1 MRRRTELTPE
11 WLALCESTCCLG
23 TGMDS
28 DLSVTSEASYVVLVG
43 EWLADPSAAWVS
55 ASGQI
60 VNGRG
65 EQHAA
70 RFACGSR
77 SAKSA
82 L

>member
-1 MRRRTELTPE
+1 MKGQPDLTPE
-11 WLALCESTCCLG
+11 WLATCERTRCLG

-28 DLSVTSEASYVVLVG
+28 DLSVTSEASYVVTVG

-65 EQHAA
+65 VQSEA
-70 RFACGSR
+70 RFDCGLRGR
-77 SAKSA
+77 S
-82 L
+82 